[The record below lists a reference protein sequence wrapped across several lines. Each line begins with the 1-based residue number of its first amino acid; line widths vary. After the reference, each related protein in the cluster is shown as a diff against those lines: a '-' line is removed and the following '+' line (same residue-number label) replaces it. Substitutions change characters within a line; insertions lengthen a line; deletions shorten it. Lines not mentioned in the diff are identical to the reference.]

1 MKARA
6 MLGSRTLNWDLS
18 ARRTIDA
25 GAAAANEDKGLELR
39 RDEYTRNQ
47 ELSNLH
53 L

>member
-6 MLGSRTLNWDLS
+6 MPGSRTLNWDLS

-25 GAAAANEDKGLELR
+25 GAAANEDKSLELR
-39 RDEYTRNQ
+39 RDKYTRNQ
-47 ELSNLH
+47 ALSNLH